1 MTAEVDLTDEEIQ
14 EQIEKWQHVLDWL
27 ADK

>member
-1 MTAEVDLTDEEIQ
+1 MTAEVDPTDEEIQ
-14 EQIEKWQHVLDWL
+14 EQIDKWQHVLDWL

>member
-1 MTAEVDLTDEEIQ
+1 MTAEVDPTDEEIR